1 MVLLI
6 VISMFINIDSEFKV
20 SWSLNVRTESYL
32 SILNSFLLRLSFC
45 LPLVWLAIFASN
57 RRNEAKRLRG
67 EYEHKET
74 LANVYYGYKE
84 QIKELKD
91 EKAQELAT
99 KLMQNLVEMTNENP
113 NRALDKVKTENI
125 PTIEVIEKFLKLSK
139 DFQKL
144 FEKKNK

>member
-1 MVLLI
+1 
-6 VISMFINIDSEFKV
+6 MFINIDSEFKV